1 MPKGGHVPLRS
12 CAGCG
17 KKRPKKELVRIVRT
31 LQGSVEV
38 DVTGKAAGRGM
49 YLCPTEKCWKGGLRK
64 GRLDHALRTTL
75 AQPDREAL
83 LAYWERR
90 LEPAKVGDLR

>member
-1 MPKGGHVPLRS
+1 MPKVGHIPLRN

-17 KKRPKKELVRIVRT
+17 VKRPKRELVRIVRT
-31 LQGSVEV
+31 LLRGVEV
-38 DVTGKAAGRGM
+38 DVTGKAAGRGV
-49 YLCPTEKCWKGGLRK
+49 YLCPIERCWKDGLRK

-75 AQPDREAL
+75 AQPDKEAL

-90 LEPAKVGDLR
+90 VEPTKVGDLR